1 MKINW
6 KIAIA
11 LSIFALIRPVM
22 SIIGVTE
29 FIGQPY
35 ASLTLTLLI
44 SIVWIV
50 TIIYKDIETPI
61 YHLVVTGILYAL
73 FAIVLSAVLSPIL
86 LGQLMGPLTHPF
98 AIFSVFMTNIVWGG
112 ITGII
117 TWGIMKTL
125 KNLGD

>member
-6 KIAIA
+6 KIVIA
-11 LSIFALIRPVM
+11 LSIFALIRPLM

-50 TIIYKDIETPI
+50 IILYKDIETPI
-61 YHLVVTGILYAL
+61 YHLVMAGILYAL
-73 FAIVLSAVLSPIL
+73 FAIILSAVLSPIL
-86 LGQLMGPLTHPF
+86 LGQLMGPITHPF
-98 AIFSVFMTNIVWGG
+98 AIVSVFMTNIIWGG

-117 TWGIMKTL
+117 TWGIMKII
-125 KNLGD
+125 KKSGD

>member
-86 LGQLMGPLTHPF
+86 LGQLMGPLTHSF